1 MIPGFVQR
9 STETEAARGK
19 ATTRD
24 LNGQLEFGKEADL
37 LLDRVATVGLE
48 LTMDEVETI
57 VSGVKVS
64 SIFSFSFVFP
74 KFFFEEIVFPK
85 CLFGIWID

>member
-9 STETEAARGK
+9 TTETEAARGK

-24 LNGQLEFGKEADL
+24 LNGELEFGKEAEL
-37 LLDRVATVGLE
+37 LLDRIATVGLE
-48 LTMDEVETI
+48 LTMDEVETM
-57 VSGVKVS
+57 VSVVRES
-64 SIFSFSFVFP
+64 C
-74 KFFFEEIVFPK
+74 FFFFFPFVFPK